1 MIRTSFRLLLAMTL
15 FVAHAAGGRAT
26 APLDQQPQDQ
36 RKQDQSKQERKDAS
50 RKEPND
56 QEEVLR
62 VRTNLVELSA
72 VVTDK
77 RGQAVENLSKEDFE
91 LLENERPQPIS
102 FFTVERVGGAASPP
116 ATTSASAAV
125 INTPGA
131 SGETSRAN
139 SAPSSPAA
147 VGRTVVLFVDAL
159 HLTPSGLMNV
169 KKALTRFVETQMT
182 ENDLVAVVS
191 TGASGA
197 LLGQLTRDRNLLRAA
212 IARLSPQSVQT
223 PSFFTPYLA
232 AQILREDN
240 MDGEAT
246 TLAARIIRA
255 EEGLRVV
262 VMDPERKDPDY
273 LQKVYARQKAPVI
286 LAEEAQRRRASMASL
301 RAVAEHLA
309 NLPGQRLVAY
319 FSEGFSMVGARGEP
333 ETGEIESV
341 TSRAARSG
349 VVIYS
354 IDARGLAANPVFDV
368 SAGDFDAGAG
378 QTSQMSAY
386 LSAAVTESQN
396 GMNALA
402 RDTGGEPFFN
412 TNDLNRALG
421 RALEENRVYYRIAYH
436 SPEGDDTKFRRVSLS
451 VKNHPDYKVR
461 TQRGYRVEPEAAEAL
476 KTPAQKLIAA
486 MLSPLTATAIPVD
499 ASAGFYVGAG
509 DEAQVTFRAHIDAS
523 RLDWG
528 AQSGDTAR
536 VDLEVLT
543 AIYDLAG
550 KPVASFP
557 EKIQSTLRAGDV
569 ELAKRNGIDSVKRLS
584 LKPGLYQ
591 IRVGVRE
598 PSTERVGTSSVV
610 VEVPDLSLD
619 RLTLSSVFLRADLN
633 QADATDAKGASRPA
647 PREEFRQGLRVFR
660 RGEPLIYQFRVYHGE
675 GAHEGGGDGAN
686 LSMQLELRQGE
697 RTIYQSPWQ
706 QLAPLIVRRDAKGTE
721 VGGQL
726 RATLPPGSYELGVR
740 VRDERRK
747 KTVGGAVEF
756 AVEP

>member
-1 MIRTSFRLLLAMTL
+1 MIRSRSLNLL
-15 FVAHAAGGRAT
+15 VAAAFFTGHAAGIARSNASRAR
-26 APLDQQPQDQ
+26 Q
-36 RKQDQSKQERKDAS
+36 KQDQPKQARKDPT

-72 VVTDK
+72 VVTDR
-77 RGQAVENLSKEDFE
+77 RGQAVENLTKDDFE

-102 FFTVERVGGAASPP
+102 FFTVEGVGGAVQTAGNPAPTTSTVGDAGSRAAVAPP
-116 ATTSASAAV
+116 APV
-125 INTPGA
+125 
-131 SGETSRAN
+131 
-139 SAPSSPAA
+139 A

-159 HLTPSGLMNV
+159 HMTPSGLTNV

-182 ENDLVAVVS
+182 EGDLVAVVS
-191 TGASGA
+191 TGASGG
-197 LLGQLTRDRNLLRAA
+197 LLGQFTRDRQLLRAA

-246 TLAARIIRA
+246 TLAARIVRA

-262 VMDPERKDPDY
+262 VMDPERNDPDY
-273 LQKVYARQKAPVI
+273 LQKVYARQKAPMI
-286 LAEEAQRRRASMASL
+286 LAEEAQRRRASMAAL
-301 RAVAEHLA
+301 RAVADRISA
-309 NLPGQRLVAY
+309 LPGQRLVAY
-319 FSEGFSMVGARGEP
+319 FSEGFSMAGAKGEP
-333 ETGEIESV
+333 ETGEIEAV

-349 VVIYS
+349 VVIYA
-354 IDARGLAANPVFDV
+354 IDARGLAGNPIFDV
-368 SAGDFDAGAG
+368 SAGDFDAGAA

-412 TNDLNRALG
+412 TNDLNRALA
-421 RALEENRVYYRIAYH
+421 RALEENRTYYRIAYH
-436 SPEGDDTKFRRVSLS
+436 SPEGDEAKFRRVSLR

-461 TQRGYRVEPEAAEAL
+461 TQRGYRLEAEVADAA

-486 MLSPLTATAIPVD
+486 MLSPLPATAIPVD
-499 ASAGFYVGAG
+499 ASAGFYVGER

-523 RLDWG
+523 RLDWT
-528 AQSGDTAR
+528 AQTGDSTAR
-536 VDLEVLT
+536 VDLEVVT

-550 KPVASFP
+550 KAVASFP
-557 EKIQSTLRAGDV
+557 EKIQSMLRPTEV
-569 ELAKRNGIDSVKRLS
+569 ELARRNGIDSVKRLS

-598 PSTERVGTSSVV
+598 PATERVGTSSVV
-610 VEVPDLSLD
+610 VEVPDLSRD
-619 RLTLSSVFLRADLN
+619 KFTLSSVFLRADLS
-633 QADATDAKGASRPA
+633 QPEATDAKGASA
-647 PREEFRQGLRVFR
+647 PREEFRQGVRVFR

-675 GAHEGGGDGAN
+675 GAQGSGDSSN
-686 LSMQLELRQGE
+686 LSMQLELKQGE
-697 RTIYQSPWQ
+697 RSLYLSPWQ
-706 QLAPLIVRRDAKGTE
+706 QLAPLVVRRDAKGTE

-726 RATLPPGSYELGVR
+726 RTTLPPGIYELGVS
-740 VRDERRK
+740 VRDERRG
-747 KTVGGAVEF
+747 KTVRGAVEF